1 MGQRACPALI
11 LSHKLVLERRVV
23 MLGRKPDKERIVKA
37 WIMLLLALSLP
48 VAAVAEEAKETKE
61 GEAPKV
67 NYITLSPPFVGNYGL
82 DGTAKLKVYKADVAL
97 RVTGD
102 EATKLVKANEP
113 LIRNQLVAL
122 FAQQTTEAMNN
133 VESKEKLRQEA
144 LKQTQQ
150 VMNDETGK
158 PVVEDLL
165 FNNLIIQ

>member
-1 MGQRACPALI
+1 MGQRACLALI
-11 LSHKLVLERRVV
+11 VSHKLVLAWRVV

-48 VAAVAEEAKETKE
+48 VAAVAEEAKE
-61 GEAPKV
+61 GEAAPKV

-82 DGTAKLKVYKADVAL
+82 DGTPKLKVYKADVAL

-102 EATKLVKANEP
+102 EATKAVKANEP

-122 FAQQTTEAMNN
+122 FAQQTTETMNN
-133 VESKEKLRQEA
+133 VEAKEKLRQEA

>member
-1 MGQRACPALI
+1 M
-11 LSHKLVLERRVV
+11 
-23 MLGRKPDKERIVKA
+23 KA

-48 VAAVAEEAKETKE
+48 VAVVAEEAKEDT
-61 GEAPKV
+61 APKV
-67 NYITLSPPFVGNYGL
+67 SYITLNPPFVGNYGL
-82 DGTAKLKVYKADVAL
+82 DGGPMLKVYKADVAL

-102 EATKLVKANEP
+102 AAAQAVRANEP

-122 FAQQTTEAMNN
+122 FAQQTTETMNN
-133 VESKEKLRQEA
+133 VEAKEKLRQEA

>member
-1 MGQRACPALI
+1 
-11 LSHKLVLERRVV
+11 

-37 WIMLLLALSLP
+37 WIMLMLALSLP
-48 VAAVAEEAKETKE
+48 VAAVAEEAKE
-61 GEAPKV
+61 GETAPKV

-82 DGTAKLKVYKADVAL
+82 DGTPKLKVYKADVAL
-97 RVTGD
+97 RVTGE
-102 EATKLVKANEP
+102 EATKAVKANEP

-122 FAQQTTEAMNN
+122 FAQQTTETMNN
-133 VESKEKLRQEA
+133 VEAKEKLRQEA

-150 VMNDETGK
+150 IMNDETGK

>member
-1 MGQRACPALI
+1 M
-11 LSHKLVLERRVV
+11 
-23 MLGRKPDKERIVKA
+23 KA
-37 WIMLLLALSLP
+37 WIMLLALSLP
-48 VAAVAEEAKETKE
+48 VVAAAEEAKEVKE

-82 DGTAKLKVYKADVAL
+82 DGTPKLKVYKADVAL

-133 VESKEKLRQEA
+133 VEAKEKLRQEA
-144 LKQTQQ
+144 LKQAQQ

>member
-1 MGQRACPALI
+1 
-11 LSHKLVLERRVV
+11 

-48 VAAVAEEAKETKE
+48 VAALAEEAKE

-67 NYITLSPPFVGNYGL
+67 SYITLSPPFVGNYGL
-82 DGTAKLKVYKADVAL
+82 DGTPKLKVYKADVAL
-97 RVTGD
+97 RVTGE
-102 EATKLVKANEP
+102 EASKLVKANEP

-122 FAQQTTEAMNN
+122 FTQQTSDAMASI
-133 VESKEKLRQEA
+133 EGKEKLRQEA

>member
-1 MGQRACPALI
+1 M
-11 LSHKLVLERRVV
+11 V
-23 MLGRKPDKERIVKA
+23 MLGRKPDKERSVKA
-37 WIMLLLALSLP
+37 WIMLMLALSLP
-48 VAAVAEEAKETKE
+48 VAAQAEEAKEAKE

-67 NYITLSPPFVGNYGL
+67 SYISLTPPFVGNYGL
-82 DGTAKLKVYKADVAL
+82 DGTARLKVYKADVAL

-102 EATKLVKANEP
+102 EAVKAVKANEP

-122 FAQQTTEAMNN
+122 FSQQTTETMNN
-133 VESKEKLRQEA
+133 VEAKEKLRQEA

-158 PVVEDLL
+158 PMVDDLL

>member
-1 MGQRACPALI
+1 M
-11 LSHKLVLERRVV
+11 
-23 MLGRKPDKERIVKA
+23 KA

-48 VAAVAEEAKETKE
+48 VAAVAEEAKE
-61 GEAPKV
+61 GETPKV

-82 DGTAKLKVYKADVAL
+82 DGTSKLKVYKADVAL
-97 RVTGD
+97 RVTG
-102 EATKLVKANEP
+102 EESTKLVKANEP

-133 VESKEKLRQEA
+133 VEAKEKLRQEA

-150 VMNDETGK
+150 IMSDETGK

>member
-1 MGQRACPALI
+1 
-11 LSHKLVLERRVV
+11 VLARRVD
-23 MLGRKPDKERIVKA
+23 MLGRKPDKERSVKA

-48 VAAVAEEAKETKE
+48 VAAVAEEAKE

-67 NYITLSPPFVGNYGL
+67 SYITLSPPFVGNYGL
-82 DGTAKLKVYKADVAL
+82 DGTPKLKVYKADVAL

-102 EATKLVKANEP
+102 EAAKLVKANEP

-133 VESKEKLRQEA
+133 VEAKEKLRQEA
-144 LKQTQQ
+144 LKQTRQ

>member
-1 MGQRACPALI
+1 
-11 LSHKLVLERRVV
+11 

-37 WIMLLLALSLP
+37 WIMLMLALSLP
-48 VAAVAEEAKETKE
+48 VAAIAEEAKEE
-61 GEAPKV
+61 AAPKV

-82 DGTAKLKVYKADVAL
+82 DGTPKLKVYKADVAL

-133 VESKEKLRQEA
+133 VDAKEKLRQEA
-144 LKQTQQ
+144 LRQTQQ
-150 VMNDETGK
+150 IMNDETGK

>member
-1 MGQRACPALI
+1 M
-11 LSHKLVLERRVV
+11 
-23 MLGRKPDKERIVKA
+23 KA

-48 VAAVAEEAKETKE
+48 VAALAEEAKE

-67 NYITLSPPFVGNYGL
+67 SYITLSPPFVGNYGL
-82 DGTAKLKVYKADVAL
+82 DGTPKLKVYKADVAL
-97 RVTGD
+97 RVTGE
-102 EATKLVKANEP
+102 EASKLVKANEP

-122 FAQQTTEAMNN
+122 FTQQTTDAMGNI
-133 VESKEKLRQEA
+133 EGKEKLRQEA

>member
-1 MGQRACPALI
+1 M
-11 LSHKLVLERRVV
+11 
-23 MLGRKPDKERIVKA
+23 KA

-48 VAAVAEEAKETKE
+48 VAALAEEAKE

-67 NYITLSPPFVGNYGL
+67 SYITLSPPFVGNYGL
-82 DGTAKLKVYKADVAL
+82 DGTPKLKVYKADVAL
-97 RVTGD
+97 RVTG
-102 EATKLVKANEP
+102 EESAKLVKANEP

-122 FAQQTTEAMNN
+122 FTQQTSDAMASI
-133 VESKEKLRQEA
+133 EGKEKLRQEA

>member
-1 MGQRACPALI
+1 M
-11 LSHKLVLERRVV
+11 
-23 MLGRKPDKERIVKA
+23 KA

-48 VAAVAEEAKETKE
+48 VAAMAEEAKE
-61 GEAPKV
+61 GEAAKV

-82 DGTAKLKVYKADVAL
+82 DGTPKLRVYKADVAL

-102 EATKLVKANEP
+102 EATSLVRANEP

-133 VESKEKLRQEA
+133 VEAKEKLRQEA

-150 VMNDETGK
+150 IMNDETGK